1 VTDANVVLGY
11 MNPESIADSTLRID
25 REAAWT
31 AIKTNLADPLRLEV
45 LQTAYGI
52 VQVANATMMRALRA
66 VSTERGRDPREFT
79 LIAFGGAGPIHAAE
93 LAASLGMRQVY
104 VPLLPGLFSAL
115 GLLLADFRHDYVR
128 SVALALEAVDPAT
141 ILQRYA
147 EMEETARAELAQE
160 GVPAAVV
167 HCERQVDLKYGYQ
180 ISELTLPFPA
190 DTAPADLRT
199 RLAQLFT
206 EAHQQA
212 FGYSRDDPIEV
223 VSLRLRATAV
233 ATRLQFAD
241 LARHITTN
249 GHATLSAPVR
259 QAYFGPRHG
268 VQAAPIRQRGD
279 IGAEES
285 GPLIVEEPD
294 TTVVV
299 PPGWTIQRDVLGN
312 LVLRAA

>member
-11 MNPESIADSTLRID
+11 MNPESIAGSTLRID

-31 AIKTNLADPLRLEV
+31 AIKNKLANPLGLEV

-79 LIAFGGAGPIHAAE
+79 LVAFGGAGPIHAAE
-93 LAASLGMRQVY
+93 LAASLGIRQVY
-104 VPLLPGLFSAL
+104 VPLYPGLFSAL

-128 SVALALEAVDPAT
+128 SVALALEAIDPET
-141 ILQRYA
+141 ILRRYA
-147 EMEETARAELAQE
+147 ELEELARTELIQE
-160 GVPAAVV
+160 GIPATAVR
-167 HCERQVDLKYGYQ
+167 CERQVDLKYGYQ

-190 DTAPADLRT
+190 DGDSADLRT
-199 RLAQLFT
+199 LLAQLFT

-212 FGYSRDDPIEV
+212 FGYSRDDQIEV
-223 VSLRLRATAV
+223 VSLRLRATAK
-233 ATRLQFAD
+233 ATHLQFAE
-241 LARHITTN
+241 LARHGSTPER
-249 GHATLSAPVR
+249 ATSAASVR

-268 VQAAPIRQRGD
+268 LQTAPIRQRDD
-279 IGAEES
+279 ISAAEP

-299 PPGWTIQRDVLGN
+299 PPGWTIQRDATGN
-312 LVLRAA
+312 LVLRA